1 MAYTV
6 DGLADQIAHSIGE
19 DFNDFD
25 VKEMFRQW
33 VSEVIEEILLEADWP
48 FSYLVDSFD
57 TVETSDT
64 YSLGATVADVRSL
77 FRTDVNLELTFIPQD
92 ELREENYVYDSPGPP
107 TVWWWKQISAGLWVV
122 QLWPVPDDEYEIFV
136 YGNTQL
142 ATNLSGTSTL
152 PIPSGIYPLIRRG
165 VLALYKG
172 SIGDYPGVQIERTL
186 FERAMTKAKARYLT
200 PIARDRVFQYTDVP
214 RSGGVSLRYPATI
227 PATTI
232 PGQ

>member
-33 VSEVIEEILLEADWP
+33 VSEVMEEILLEADWP

-57 TVETSDT
+57 TVATSETYT
-64 YSLGATVADVRSL
+64 LGANVADVRSL
-77 FRTDVNLELTFIPQD
+77 YRTDVNLELTFIPQD
-92 ELREENYVYDSPGPP
+92 ELREEQYNMASAGPP
-107 TVWWWKQISAGLWVV
+107 TVWWWKQISAGLWVIT
-122 QLWPVPDDEYEIFV
+122 LWPVPDDEYEIFV

-142 ATNLSGTSTL
+142 AVNLAGGTTL
-152 PIPSGIYPLIRRG
+152 PIPAGLYPLIRRG
-165 VLALYKG
+165 VLALFKG

-186 FERAMTKAKARYLT
+186 FEKAMIKAKARYLT
-200 PIARDRVFQYTDVP
+200 PVARDRVFQYTDVP
-214 RSGGVSLRYPATI
+214 RSAGVTLRYPATI
-227 PATTI
+227 P
-232 PGQ
+232 G

>member
-57 TVETSDT
+57 TAATSDSYT
-64 YSLGATVADVRSL
+64 LGADVADVRSL
-77 FRTDVNLELTFIPQD
+77 FRTDMNVELTFIPQD
-92 ELREENYVYDSPGPP
+92 ELREEQYNRDSAGPP
-107 TVWWWKQISAGLWVV
+107 TIWWWKQISAGLWIV

-142 ATNLSGTSTL
+142 STNLAGGTTL

-165 VLALYKG
+165 VLALYKA
-172 SIGDYPGVQIERTL
+172 SIGDYPGVQVERAL
-186 FERAMTKAKARYLT
+186 FERALTKAKTRYLT
-200 PIARDRVFQYTDVP
+200 PVARDRVFQYTDVP
-214 RSGGVSLRYPATI
+214 RSAGVTLRYPATI
-227 PATTI
+227 P
-232 PGQ
+232 GS

>member
-33 VSEVIEEILLEADWP
+33 VSEVVEEILLEADWP
-48 FSYLVDSFD
+48 FSYLADTFD
-57 TVETSDT
+57 TASASDT
-64 YSLGATVADVRSL
+64 YTLGATVADVRSL
-77 FRTDVNLELTFIPQD
+77 FRTDLNLELSFIPQD
-92 ELREENYVYDSPGPP
+92 ELRESGYDIDSVGPP
-107 TVWWWKQISAGLWVV
+107 TVWWWKQISSGAWVV
-122 QLWPVPDDEYEIFV
+122 QLWPIPDGIYEIYV

-142 ATNLSGTSTL
+142 AINLAGTTTL

-172 SIGDYPGVQIERTL
+172 SIGDYPGVQIERAL
-186 FERAMTKAKARYLT
+186 FDKAMVKAKARYLT

-214 RSGGVSLRYPATI
+214 QSAGVSLRYPATI
-227 PATTI
+227 PATTV
-232 PGQ
+232 PGT